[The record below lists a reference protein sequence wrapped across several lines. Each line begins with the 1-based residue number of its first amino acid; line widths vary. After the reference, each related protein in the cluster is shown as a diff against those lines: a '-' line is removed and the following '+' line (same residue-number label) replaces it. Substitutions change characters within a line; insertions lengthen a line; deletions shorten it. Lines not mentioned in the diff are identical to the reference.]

1 MKPEDM
7 RTIIQLGPKWEE
19 LLELLR
25 VLLDGHTDHLKGD
38 PANQK
43 DIPPALRRECIDRCD
58 AMKTPDDK
66 ERLSWEH
73 FNTLRD
79 DTLESWC
86 LIFAVD
92 AEDDDWDS
100 RSRRWRRLPKSEMAN
115 KLAAMIRS
123 QAESDSS

>member
-58 AMKTPDDK
+58 ATKRPDDK

-73 FNTLRD
+73 FNTLSA
-79 DTLESWC
+79 DTLYSLC
-86 LIFAVD
+86 MKFGVD
-92 AEDDDWDS
+92 AEDDN
-100 RSRRWRRLPKSEMAN
+100 RKRLPKSKMASQ
-115 KLAAMIRS
+115 LAAMIRS
-123 QAESDSS
+123 RAESDSS

>member
-58 AMKTPDDK
+58 ATKRPDDK

-92 AEDDDWDS
+92 AEDDDS
-100 RSRRWRRLPKSEMAN
+100 KRLPKSEMAN
-115 KLAAMIRS
+115 KLAATIRS